1 MIRILFILIL
11 FLSPQLCHAQKQ
23 LSEAETQ
30 EFYKL
35 IKQTKEYKTLK
46 ATADSI
52 NLEENEVPEEIKITI
67 LQKDQGAPA
76 DDYIFEAW
84 VERKL
89 VTIRMFAER
98 YSFHYDQRKKQ
109 LVSVNNKPK

>member
-1 MIRILFILIL
+1 MIRTAFILIL
-11 FLSPQLCHAQKQ
+11 FLSPLLCHAQKQ
-23 LSEAETQ
+23 LSDAETQ

-35 IKQTKEYKTLK
+35 IKQTKEYKHMK

-67 LQKDQGAPA
+67 LQKDQAAPA

-84 VERKL
+84 VVRKL
-89 VTIRMFAER
+89 AIGLPAEK

-109 LVSVNNKPK
+109 LVSINNSKK